1 MKRKNLFLFTFLFL
15 LGSCVIYY
23 NSNDIRNDFKVIKN
37 KAVFNFSNIENDYN
51 NKSNI
56 IEELSD
62 NVIDVNINPINSI
75 LSEKTILDK
84 NFIDIKSSKDKVVS
98 LNMRIER
105 ITREKEKI
113 KSDDKSWDVL
123 KNIKKEMKT
132 EIDKINVM
140 SESYSISSNKII
152 ELLNNSSFI
161 QVDRAEFINT
171 INKNYNSLVESLS
184 VMEKNTNNYNYKLEQ
199 AKKNNS
205 INDSIYI
212 SKSNILS
219 EIFGLKDSINVRTDK
234 LSTLKDSLNNQTENL
249 SKIWIGDNTK
259 LNKMHSD
266 FKNIIQLINNDYNR
280 LINQINL
287 N

>member
-1 MKRKNLFLFTFLFL
+1 MKYKNVFLFTFLFL
-15 LGSCVIYY
+15 LSSCVIYY

-98 LNMRIER
+98 LYMRIER

-113 KSDDKSWDVL
+113 KSDDKSWDAL

-140 SESYSISSNKII
+140 SENYSISSNKII
-152 ELLNNSSFI
+152 ELLNNSSFNQI
-161 QVDRAEFINT
+161 DRAEFINT

-205 INDSIYI
+205 INDSIYV

-259 LNKMHSD
+259 LNKMYSD

-280 LINQINL
+280 LISQINV